1 MPPAILLRA
10 NHRVRFNLKET
21 ASFFVAEREF
31 QSFKCVNSQLHLF
44 LDVISARRQVS
55 SPFIWFRNHND
66 VISIK
71 MHSCVSRN
79 QP

>member
-1 MPPAILLRA
+1 MPPAGLLRA

-21 ASFFVAEREF
+21 TASFFAAEREF
-31 QSFKCVNSQLHLF
+31 QSLERVNSQFHLF
-44 LDVISARRQVS
+44 LDAISARRQAS

-71 MHSCVSRN
+71 M
-79 QP
+79 Q